1 MARKEAVRLGKEKR
15 NGKPTLW
22 GSMARRGFVRRKG
35 SEEGELVTIQGE
47 GRWWL
52 EQTSREHC
60 VCVWRGGH
68 LGKKEEWHVFREE
81 GRKDEMG
88 EMLQKM

>member
-1 MARKEAVRLGKEKR
+1 MARKQAVRLGKEKR
-15 NGKPTLW
+15 AGKPALW
-22 GSMARRGFVRRKG
+22 GSVVRRGFVRRKG

-60 VCVWRGGH
+60 MCVCGGGS
-68 LGKKEEWHVFREE
+68 LGKE
-81 GRKDEMG
+81 GGMACLPGGGSEG
-88 EMLQKM
+88 